1 MSYPLTLKRVSS
13 EARSHHREVS
23 GHRHFSAFAPPPVF
37 LSQKKKNRKERHK
50 TPLSLSLSL
59 SHHRFHASSAQKIGL
74 RHDTEYVT
82 VSEPSPY
89 RTSSNDTTVHLNVCT
104 LVRCRSSPPLLSSP
118 LLPSLPSSPFFPF
131 LSSLFP
137 RTRIRNLRHIRN
149 IRHVDQGSICSR
161 SSSLLSPL
169 SPALSLHL
177 IDTCLLG
184 GKHRGDDFF

>member
-37 LSQKKKNRKERHK
+37 LSQKKKKPKRTSQNA
-50 TPLSLSLSL
+50 PLSLSVSLTPPFPRLLRPKDRPTSRYGICHCLRTESL
-59 SHHRFHASSAQKIGL
+59 SNIVQRHNSSSQCM
-74 RHDTEYVT
+74 Y
-82 VSEPSPY
+82 S
-89 RTSSNDTTVHLNVCT
+89 CT
-104 LVRCRSSPPLLSSP
+104 MSLFPPAPLLSSP
-118 LLPSLPSSPFFPF
+118 PFPF